1 MLPLDASK
9 LPIVEGVADD
19 PAASA
24 RLFAGDGLTFGLP
37 DTWANGIIE
46 EEEGVRSRSR

>member
-1 MLPLDASK
+1 MLPLEASK
-9 LPIVEGVADD
+9 LLIVEGVADD
-19 PAASA
+19 PSA